1 MQNYYNL
8 SLIRNVHPSQLN
20 GSYSLTVHTEHN
32 TAKVHLMNKV
42 VLSFQDSD
50 GQWKQI
56 DSKLYHWDWMKY
68 GAVPNENASYRL
80 VLNTRLHKSEHA
92 DLTGF
97 EHLRLRK
104 PINVGVYQEYGWV
117 KPVES
122 YDYSTYVMDAAETLN
137 PIWLEYKTNT
147 AAKYQPVPPIQLIDA
162 KEDPIYINKEAEGE
176 LNVNNKNMNYVL
188 DKAAVEGKD
197 STDIATVTIKLPKNK
212 IAELIDLVQNSSFQK
227 DFDLSYKWIS

>member
-1 MQNYYNL
+1 MQDYYNL

-20 GSYSLTVHTEHN
+20 GSYSLTVNTEHDSK
-32 TAKVHLMNKV
+32 KVHIMNKV
-42 VLSFQDSD
+42 ILSFQDVD
-50 GQWKQI
+50 GKWKQI

-68 GAVPNENASYRL
+68 GAVPDTAASYRL

-92 DLTGF
+92 GLTGF

-104 PINVGVYQEYGWV
+104 PVNVGVYQEYGWV

-147 AAKYQPVPPIQLIDA
+147 AAKYQPVRLEETE
-162 KEDPIYINKEAEGE
+162 EDKNIIYKRDNTNDVAT
-176 LNVNNKNMNYVL
+176 LT
-188 DKAAVEGKD
+188 VE
-197 STDIATVTIKLPKNK
+197 
-212 IAELIDLVQNSSFQK
+212 IDLKRVSEVINLLRANGFAKNLKVNLPQ
-227 DFDLSYKWIS
+227 